1 MITGVYFLLLTVS
14 IKEFCITMKVMS
26 TYVFLQEFVRLLF
39 FDFFFREKVFPFYFG
54 ETKQSSGNTR
64 LSSAYSSALTKAQRE
79 AQAKEHLNALLQ
91 CHYLKM

>member
-39 FDFFFREKVFPFYFG
+39 FDFFLEKKFSRFISA
-54 ETKQSSGNTR
+54 KQSKVQVTQG
-64 LSSAYSSALTKAQRE
+64 
-79 AQAKEHLNALLQ
+79 
-91 CHYLKM
+91 